1 MKQIYLLIFTFS
13 FIAYGMEENPNYFEI
28 MPFELT
34 EPIIDHALD
43 TPIAYKSLSEVNK
56 DFHTIVEN
64 KLVKIKTKRERI
76 IDWCKKTNLEV
87 TDKNTLT
94 RLIYEHEQ
102 NPLGEAI
109 VKIIN
114 NIGGIFNNIGE
125 SSFITLFT
133 LEALDV
139 KHYEPLRELI
149 KNKEWWQL
157 QNIINSLLQREILG
171 TRNVREIRFRVD
183 LYTPQARAASASLF
197 QPFFIEAGDLPDK
210 DSCLKAGSLITTLLN
225 HGIRPNICVPIP
237 HTDYYRP
244 LFHFAC
250 ARGTLELVKKFIEK
264 KVPINITDSF
274 NMNAF
279 HYLAFDSCNLQPI
292 QERKKIID
300 ELLTHKLD
308 INETSECYD
317 HPTQFTV
324 LDIAQKMIELN
335 RADSNQ
341 VELIS
346 YLKQHDAKTY
356 QELQNEDI

>member
-1 MKQIYLLIFTFS
+1 MKQVCLLFFTFS
-13 FIAYGMEENPNYFEI
+13 FIAYGMEENINYFEI
-28 MPFELT
+28 APFEII
-34 EPIIDHALD
+34 EPIIDYALD
-43 TPIAYKSLSEVNK
+43 TPIAYKSVSEVNK
-56 DFHTIVEN
+56 DFHRVVEN
-64 KLVKIKTKRERI
+64 KLRKIKSKRERI
-76 IDWCKKTNLEV
+76 INWCKKTNLEV
-87 TDKNTLT
+87 TDTNTLI

-114 NIGGIFNNIGE
+114 NIGE
-125 SSFITLFT
+125 SSFVIPFIV
-133 LEALDV
+133 EALAV

-157 QNIINSLLQREILG
+157 QNMINSLLQKEILG
-171 TRNVREIRFRVD
+171 IRNVREIRFRVD

-300 ELLTHKLD
+300 ELLTHKLE
-308 INETSECYD
+308 INKTSECYD
-317 HPTQFTV
+317 RPTQFTV

-346 YLKQHDAKTY
+346 YLKQCGAKTY
-356 QELQNEDI
+356 QELKTEGLL